1 MLFELNESIP
11 KLNKEIRSQFEIQ
24 DEFVLN
30 ADLLLDY
37 NIKPRDIL
45 DLVGKDDLKNFI
57 LNNGIKQRSD
67 DILNTL
73 ENYKDAENLY
83 LENYEKVAYR
93 DLKTLKENGI
103 SVKESELG
111 IKIEDFYRTWF
122 QCKRIIEIITKY

>member
-45 DLVGKDDLKNFI
+45 DLVGKDDFKNFI
-57 LNNGIKQRSD
+57 LTNGIKQRGD
-67 DILNTL
+67 DI
-73 ENYKDAENLY
+73 
-83 LENYEKVAYR
+83 
-93 DLKTLKENGI
+93 
-103 SVKESELG
+103 
-111 IKIEDFYRTWF
+111 F
-122 QCKRIIEIITKY
+122 KYVGKL